1 MHSIVEIFGRKI
13 STYSLCA
20 IAGGVALVLYYIFQC
35 KHTKKNSA
43 VKIEYRDMLFMLVYA
58 AVGLLIGAKLLFLIT
73 STDFVWYS
81 DKNFWENLWIWAV
94 QIASGGFV
102 FYGGLIGAILG
113 SFVYMR
119 KYKAPYSEM
128 FDMGVSGIPLFHA
141 FGRVGCFLG
150 GCCYGM
156 EYHGP
161 FAVVYPEGS
170 LGGAPAG
177 VELLPVQLIETA
189 LNIILWAVLVIVYR
203 KTSRRWFTSGVYF
216 VSYGIMRF
224 TLEFFRGDL
233 IRGHVSVLST
243 SQFISFFIVAAGVL
257 LIIKPS
263 WLERF
268 GGVNDA
274 AYLETVELYKKR
286 VAEYK
291 EYKAAR
297 KAFRESNGKK

>member
-1 MHSIVEIFGRKI
+1 MYSTVVILGKEF
-13 STYSLCA
+13 STYGLCA
-20 IAGGVALVLYYIFQC
+20 IAGGIAIVLYYFLQC
-35 KHTKKNSA
+35 KYTKNTA
-43 VKIEYRDMLFMLVYA
+43 VVKVEYRDMFFMLVYA
-58 AVGLLIGAKLLFLIT
+58 AVGLIIGAKLLFLIT
-73 STDFVWYS
+73 SADFVWYS

-94 QIASGGFV
+94 QIVSGGLV

-128 FDMGVSGIPLFHA
+128 FDLGISGVPLFHA

-189 LNIILWAVLVIVYR
+189 LNLILWAALVIVYR
-203 KTSRRWFTSGVYF
+203 KTSRRWFTSGVYL
-216 VSYGIMRF
+216 VSYGIIRF

-233 IRGHVSVLST
+233 IRGHVSVLSS
-243 SQFISFFIVAAGVL
+243 SQLISFFIVAAGVL
-257 LIIKPS
+257 LIAKPS

-268 GGVNDA
+268 GGKNDA
-274 AYLETVELYKKR
+274 AYLETVELHKKR

-291 EYKAAR
+291 DYKAAK
-297 KAFRESNGKK
+297 KAFREANGKK

>member
-1 MHSIVEIFGRKI
+1 MYSTVVIFGKEF
-13 STYSLCA
+13 STYGLCA
-20 IAGGVALVLYYIFQC
+20 IAGGIAIVVYYFLQC
-35 KHTKKNSA
+35 KFTKKNAA
-43 VKIEYRDMLFMLVYA
+43 VKVEYRDMVFMLVYA

-73 STDFVWYS
+73 SADFVWYS
-81 DKNFWENLWIWAV
+81 DKDFWENLWIWAV
-94 QIASGGFV
+94 KIVSGGLV
-102 FYGGLIGAILG
+102 FYGGLIGAIAG

-119 KYKAPYSEM
+119 RYKAPYSEM
-128 FDMGVSGIPLFHA
+128 LDIGISGVPLFHA

-189 LNIILWAVLVIVYR
+189 LNLILWAALVIVYR
-203 KTSRRWFTSGVYF
+203 RTSRRWFTSGVYL
-216 VSYGIMRF
+216 VSYGIIRF

-233 IRGHVSVLST
+233 IRGHVSVLSS
-243 SQFISFFIVAAGVL
+243 SQLISIFIVAAGVF
-257 LIIKPS
+257 LIVKPS

-268 GGVNDA
+268 GGKNDA
-274 AYLETVELYKKR
+274 AYLETVEEHKKR

-291 EYKAAR
+291 DYKAAK
-297 KAFRESNGKK
+297 KAFREAKGKK